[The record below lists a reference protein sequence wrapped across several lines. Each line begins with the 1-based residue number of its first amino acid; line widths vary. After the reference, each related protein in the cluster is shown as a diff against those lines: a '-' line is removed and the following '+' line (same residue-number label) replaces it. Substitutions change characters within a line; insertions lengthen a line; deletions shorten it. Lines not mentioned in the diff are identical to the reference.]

1 MADTGTIGTIG
12 RRTSAGNRLQI
23 VMDGPRVELV
33 GDFDARST
41 SQVRPVLHGAMAV
54 HERVVVDLAGV
65 ANVDLTALRVLA
77 AASRRA
83 HHEGRHLVLA
93 SPRPVVVRLMHLS
106 HLARLLEVERLAVP
120 A

>member
-1 MADTGTIGTIG
+1 MDEIGTAA
-12 RRTSAGNRLQI
+12 RRTSTGNRLQI
-23 VMDGPRVELV
+23 VTDGPRLELV

-41 SQVRPVLHGAMAV
+41 SEVRPVLLGAMEA

-83 HHEGRHLVLA
+83 HHDGRHLVLA
-93 SPRPVVVRLMHLS
+93 SPRPVVLRLMHVS
-106 HLARLLEVERLAVP
+106 HLARLLEVERMAVP